1 MTNKAKLLIAGL
13 AAVVLVSTT
22 AVCMAVGSASS
33 SSDEIYYS
41 LTLFNRDGE
50 PLEINNQNAGIK
62 VSINGFLDNIVTS
75 QKLKVWAIDTFR
87 DFGIDYNVDYSRE
100 AIGDLIEEAGWMDGS
115 SSTDAYISST
125 LVDGKFTVVP
135 EVYGSKLNKELTIS
149 SIGYAISKLSDSLDL
164 ETCGVYE
171 DPKVYSYI
179 LVLTADRL
187 NEATNL
193 SVKYTAGNKQYIFDR
208 AYLVKYLTKTND
220 TWGIDFNKA
229 IDDFV
234 AELKS
239 GLNTYG
245 KSLNFTTHDNRNIT
259 VPGGNWGWALDVSE
273 TKADL
278 VAKAISGNYVD
289 GELHWSYTAPIYGEN
304 EFVNY
309 IEIDMGQQHL
319 YMYTNNVLVGDWPIV
334 SGMANDPGRRT
345 PEGVFRLTYKTKNA
359 VLRGPTWESPVKYW
373 MPFNGGIGMHDAS
386 WQSSFGG
393 NAYYYRGSHGCIN
406 MPLAG
411 AKAVYEAIDKSY
423 AIICYY

>member
-1 MTNKAKLLIAGL
+1 MTNKARLLIAGL

-87 DFGIDYNVDYSRE
+87 DFGINYNVDYSRE
-100 AIGDLIEEAGWMDGS
+100 AIWDLIEEAGWMDGS

-187 NEATNL
+187 NEVTNL
-193 SVKYTAGNKQYIFDR
+193 SVKYTAGDKQYIFDR
-208 AYLVKYLTKTND
+208 EYLVKYLTKTND

-229 IDDFV
+229 IDNFV

-245 KSLNFTTHDNRNIT
+245 KSLKFTTHDNRNIA

-278 VAKAISGNYVD
+278 VAKAIPGNYVD
-289 GELHWSYTAPIYGEN
+289 GELHWIYTAPIYGEN

-309 IEIDMGQQHL
+309 IEIDMGKQHL